1 MITGRQYL
9 RARQGEHSLVL
20 LSPVEFDALL
30 GKGDMPLPVRHAE
43 HFARVLR
50 RSEGWNAMIGNGQD
64 RLCEAVIEQGKIRLM
79 PESADSVVTFS
90 RRKGTVT
97 IAQAWIKPKALALV
111 LMKCAELGVDEIV
124 LFDCDHSA
132 PHSEKPQR
140 IDAILE
146 NACMQAYNP
155 VKPAV
160 RFADYV
166 PKPETP
172 EIHAFFGDPAA
183 TVWLEAGIAAS
194 TRSMFICGPEGG
206 FSPAEAAALE
216 GFATGVLISENVL
229 RAETAAIIAAGI
241 LCLGK

>member
-20 LSPVEFDALL
+20 LNTTEFETLL
-30 GKGDMPLPVRHAE
+30 GNGRLPLPARHAE

-50 RSEGWNAMIGNGQD
+50 RSESWNAIIGNGQD
-64 RLCEAVIEQGKIRLM
+64 HLCEAVMDRGEIRLL
-79 PESADSVVTFS
+79 PENAGDVVSFT
-90 RRKGTVT
+90 RRTGTVT

-111 LMKCAELGVDEIV
+111 LMKCAEIGVDEIV
-124 LFDCDHSA
+124 LFDSEHSA

-155 VKPAV
+155 VKPVV
-160 RFADYV
+160 RFAGSV
-166 PKPETP
+166 QELRNAQIRT
-172 EIHAFFGDPAA
+172 FFGDPNA
-183 TVWLEAGIAAS
+183 TLWLGPLS
-194 TRSMFICGPEGG
+194 GGDTGCMFICGPEGG
-206 FSPAEAAALE
+206 FSATEATSLA
-216 GFATGVLISENVL
+216 GFATGLLISENVL